1 MSEDLIVSVDGHIV
15 EPPDLFLTRLPG
27 HLRER
32 AVWEEDLLIEP
43 LGEDGRTHFRKLHTP
58 GFEGWTNSAYP
69 HFDGSPNTGQ
79 PDRIIADM
87 DSEGVW
93 AQVMHPNLSFFG
105 LYSDDHDRSIGHARV
120 YNDYVAETFGAYR
133 DRIAPTAPI
142 PLTNLDDAVAEIE
155 RAAGL
160 GLRAILLPAV
170 SPVPYHA
177 RELDRVWAAAQAHGL
192 VVAFHVATG
201 SVKVDKKA
209 SPTLRALIE
218 SVRMQSQEL
227 TDDLVVGRILSA
239 VTKQSFVPQQII
251 ASLVGG
257 GVTERFPGLHFVL
270 VEFNAN
276 WLVSF
281 MAAMDK
287 AWTLGVGQDR
297 DFWVGT
303 WDDARPDGDQ
313 PGMAQV
319 FRLNERWPYPLRPSD
334 YARRQIH
341 VSFQED
347 PVAVA
352 CRHITGV
359 STLVWGVDYPHPEGT
374 FRRSREAIDVQFA
387 GVSPADRAAI
397 LGGTT
402 AGLFGF
408 KAPAAV

>member
-1 MSEDLIVSVDGHIV
+1 MTEELLVSVDGHIV
-15 EPPDLFLTRLPG
+15 EPHDLFLTRLPK
-27 HLRER
+27 HLRDR
-32 AVWEEDLLIEP
+32 AVWEEDLKIQP
-43 LGEDGRTHFRKLHTP
+43 LGEDGRTDFRKLHTP

-69 HFDGSPNTGQ
+69 HFDGSPNTGR
-79 PDRIIADM
+79 PDRILDDM

-105 LYSDDHDRSIGHARV
+105 LYSDDHELSMAHARV
-120 YNDYVAETFGAYR
+120 YNDYVAETFGLHRA
-133 DRIAPTAPI
+133 RIAPTAPI
-142 PLTNLDDAVAEIE
+142 PMTDVDDAVAEIE

-177 RELDRVWAAAQAHGL
+177 RELDRVWAAAQANGM
-192 VVAFHVATG
+192 VVTFHVATG
-201 SVKVDKKA
+201 GVKASRKA
-209 SPTLRALIE
+209 SPTLRGLMQT
-218 SVRMQSQEL
+218 VQTQSQEL
-227 TDDLVVGRILSA
+227 TDDLVVDRIVFA
-239 VTKQSFVPQQII
+239 ATQQSLAPQHIL

-257 GVTERFPGLHFVL
+257 GVTERFPDLHFVL

-287 AWTLGVGQDR
+287 AWTLGIGQDR
-297 DFWVGT
+297 DFWVGI
-303 WDDARPDGDQ
+303 WDNDRAEDDQ

-319 FRLNERWPYPLRPSD
+319 FRLNERWPYPLRPSE
-334 YARRQIH
+334 YVQRQIH

-347 PVAVA
+347 PIALA
-352 CRHITGV
+352 CRHITGL

-374 FRRSREAIDVQFA
+374 FRRTREAIADQFRDVNA
-387 GVSPADRAAI
+387 ADRAAI

-402 AGLFGF
+402 ARLFGLEI
-408 KAPAAV
+408 PVAV

>member
-1 MSEDLIVSVDGHIV
+1 MTEELLVSVDGHIV
-15 EPPDLFLTRLPG
+15 EPSDLFRTRLPKQ
-27 HLRER
+27 LRDR
-32 AVWEEDLLIEP
+32 AVWEEDLTIEP
-43 LGEDGRTHFRKLHTP
+43 LGDDGRTHFRKLHTP

-69 HFDGSPNTGQ
+69 HFDGSPNTGH
-79 PDRIIADM
+79 PDRIIEDLDA
-87 DSEGVW
+87 EGVW

-105 LYSDDHDRSIGHARV
+105 LYSDDHELSIAHARV

-133 DRIAPTAPI
+133 ARIAPTAPI
-142 PLTNLDDAVAEIE
+142 PMTHVDDAVAEIE

-170 SPVPYHA
+170 SPVPYHN
-177 RELDRVWAAAQAHGL
+177 RELDRVWEAARANGM
-192 VVAFHVATG
+192 VVVFHVATG
-201 SVKVDKKA
+201 GVKVDKKA
-209 SPTLRALIE
+209 SPTLRGLIE
-218 SVRMQSQEL
+218 TVKTQSRELDDEAIVNRMVFAATYQSL
-227 TDDLVVGRILSA
+227 A
-239 VTKQSFVPQQII
+239 PQQII

-257 GVTERFPGLHFVL
+257 GVTERFPDLHFVL

-276 WLVSF
+276 WLVSL
-281 MAAMDK
+281 MAALDK

-303 WDDARPDGDQ
+303 WDDARADNDQ

-319 FRLNERWPYPLRPSD
+319 FRLNERWPYPLKPSE
-334 YARRQIH
+334 YIKRQIH

-352 CRHITGV
+352 CRHITGL

-374 FRRSREAIDVQFA
+374 FRRTREAIANQFQ
-387 GVSPADRAAI
+387 GVDADDRAAI

-402 AGLFGF
+402 ARLFGLET
-408 KAPAAV
+408 PAVV

>member
-1 MSEDLIVSVDGHIV
+1 MAEDFLVSVDGHIV
-15 EPPDLFLTRLPG
+15 EPPDLFRTRLPA
-27 HLRER
+27 HLRDR
-32 AVWEEDLLIEP
+32 AIWAEEMEVPP
-43 LGEDGRTHFRKLHTP
+43 LGDDGRTHFSKLHSP

-69 HFDGSPNTGQ
+69 HFDGSPNTGR
-79 PDRIIADM
+79 PERILDDM
-87 DSEGVW
+87 DSEGVR

-105 LYSDDHDRSIGHARV
+105 LYSDDHKLSLAHARV
-120 YNDYVAETFGAYR
+120 YNDYVAETFAAHR
-133 DRIAPTAPI
+133 ARIAPTAPI
-142 PLTNLDDAVAEIE
+142 PLTDVDDAVAEIE
-155 RAAGL
+155 RAAEL

-177 RELDRVWAAAQAHGL
+177 RELDRVWAAAHAHGM

-201 SVKVDKKA
+201 GVKADQKA
-209 SPTLRALIE
+209 SPTLRALVE
-218 SVRMQSQEL
+218 SVRTQKREL
-227 TDDLVVGRILSA
+227 TGALVVERIVFA
-239 VTKQSFVPQQII
+239 AAKQTFVPQQII

-257 GVTERFPGLHFVL
+257 GVTERFPDLHFVL

-297 DFWVGT
+297 DFWVGI
-303 WDDARPDGDQ
+303 WDDNRADAQQ

-319 FRLNERWPYPLRPSD
+319 FRLNERWPYPLRPSE
-334 YARRQIH
+334 YVRRQIH

-352 CRHITGV
+352 CRHITGL

-374 FRRSREAIDVQFA
+374 FRRTRAAIAEQFDGIDA
-387 GVSPADRAAI
+387 ADRAAI

-402 AGLFGF
+402 ARLFGF
-408 KAPAAV
+408 EVPVHA